1 MNAYIRTKW
10 ALTENTPLI
19 KAYDQKGWAET
30 PDTKMPVTASITL
43 LRSLHK
49 KWTEILKQLSSQELS
64 KAYIHPETNKH
75 IPLSQMIANYAWH
88 GDHHLAHINS
98 LKRRMEW

>member
-1 MNAYIRTKW
+1 MNENIRIKL
-10 ALTENTPLI
+10 ALTESTSLN
-19 KAYDQKGWAET
+19 KANDHNSWAET
-30 PDTKMPVTASITL
+30 PDAKMPIDNSINL

-49 KWTEILKQLSSQELS
+49 KWAEILKQLSPQELS
-64 KAYIHPETNKH
+64 KEYIHPETNKH